1 MKAIVTGALQATAED
16 LAVLEKLGLE
26 VTLHP
31 DERAEVR
38 NPEHFEVAVCNNLF
52 GFHDLDHFS
61 NLKYIQLTAA
71 GLDRVPLERIRAR
84 GIEVRNA
91 AGVYSI
97 PMAEFAL
104 WGVLELYKQGRFFA
118 QNQRLRRWEKHRSLR
133 ELAGKTVLILGCGG
147 VGSECAKR
155 FSAFGCR
162 CVGVARTERSQP
174 FFDDIFPMS
183 LLPTLL
189 PEADIVILALPLT
202 DDTRHL
208 FDDAMFARMKA
219 GSIFVNLA
227 RGAIADTDA
236 LLRALSGIL
245 SGAVIDVFET
255 EPLPEDSPLWD
266 AENLILTPHNS
277 FVGEHNHQRMMDTV
291 IRNLNHWR
299 AGHENAPL

>member
-16 LAVLEKLGLE
+16 LAALEQLGLE

-31 DERAEVR
+31 DERAQVP
-38 NPEHFEVAVCNNLF
+38 NPEGYELAVCNNLF
-52 GFHDLDHFS
+52 GFHDLDLFP

-71 GLDRVPLERIRAR
+71 GMDRLPLDRIRDR

-91 AGVYSI
+91 VGVYSI

-118 QNQRLRRWEKHRSLR
+118 QNQQLHRWEKHRHLR
-133 ELAGKTVLILGCGG
+133 ELSGKTVLIVGCGG
-147 VGSECAKR
+147 VGRECAKR

-162 CVGVARTERSQP
+162 CIGVARSERQQP
-174 FFDDIFPMS
+174 HFDRISPMS
-183 LLPTLL
+183 QLPALL
-189 PEADIVILALPLT
+189 PEADVVVLALPLT
-202 DDTRHL
+202 EDTRHL

-219 GSIFVNLA
+219 GSILVNLA
-227 RGAIADTDA
+227 RGAIVDTDA
-236 LLRALSGIL
+236 LLRALSVPL

-277 FVGEHNHQRMMDTV
+277 FVGEQNHKRMMETV
-291 IRNLNHWR
+291 IRNLTDWSR
-299 AGHENAPL
+299 A